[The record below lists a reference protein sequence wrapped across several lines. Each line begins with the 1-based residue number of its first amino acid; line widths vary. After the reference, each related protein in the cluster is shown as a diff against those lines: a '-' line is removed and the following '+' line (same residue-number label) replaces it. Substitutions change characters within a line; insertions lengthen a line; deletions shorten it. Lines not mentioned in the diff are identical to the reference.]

1 MKRQQILERNDYD
14 YEDRKFICAK
24 SDNLCAHCGTPIQ
37 IGHNATVD
45 HFIPLRKGGI
55 NQKINA
61 IPLCKKCN
69 QAKNSKIVAPD
80 RYLRYLKPK
89 YQKEIQDY
97 YDSYIHS
104 FEYVSRGNLLCCD
117 QYTMKVYT
125 GPKLSLKDKKKKQIL
140 YDKMSQAFILDRVY
154 PKEMD
159 ELEDFFEGYLQKMDA
174 FENRETVHKNI
185 EFWKNFGVIYAIR
198 DKNNEIKIMIPI
210 TIAKF
215 GENEHDLNMY
225 VFSRYATM
233 TSVMLIYQLPYFLSR
248 TIIEEQ
254 NLPYVRFRI
263 AIIVTDPLSKYLEA
277 GYMETP
283 DSSFVVATNV
293 YLANAGYD
301 INTFS
306 EKDNSFYQQ
315 FNDVKKYLDMFF
327 DQEGYEDISEMGD
340 IIIPGYSFT
349 RKIEQLQKQQEKQ
362 RKIEELN
369 KITKKHTTEE
379 KS

>member
-1 MKRQQILERNDYD
+1 
-14 YEDRKFICAK
+14 
-24 SDNLCAHCGTPIQ
+24 
-37 IGHNATVD
+37 
-45 HFIPLRKGGI
+45 
-55 NQKINA
+55 
-61 IPLCKKCN
+61 
-69 QAKNSKIVAPD
+69 
-80 RYLRYLKPK
+80 
-89 YQKEIQDY
+89 
-97 YDSYIHS
+97 
-104 FEYVSRGNLLCCD
+104 
-117 QYTMKVYT
+117 
-125 GPKLSLKDKKKKQIL
+125 
-140 YDKMSQAFILDRVY
+140 MSQAFILDRVY

-210 TIAKF
+210 TIAEF
-215 GENEHDLNMY
+215 GENEHILNMY

-233 TSVMLIYQLPYFLSR
+233 TSVMLIYQLPYFRSR

-254 NLPYVRFRI
+254 DLPYVRFRI

-283 DSSFVVATNV
+283 ESSFVVATNI